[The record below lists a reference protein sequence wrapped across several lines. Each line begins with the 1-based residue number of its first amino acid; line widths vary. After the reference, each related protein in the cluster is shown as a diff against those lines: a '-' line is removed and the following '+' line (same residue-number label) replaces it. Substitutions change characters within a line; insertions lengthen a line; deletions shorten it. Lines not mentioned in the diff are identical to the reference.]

1 MSSSSL
7 GAMGSLLGKLCSLL
21 VSPEDQLP
29 EPLQLQKDKLELLKQ
44 DLEEINKFLVNLS
57 WMEAPNMMV
66 KHWMNKVR
74 DLSYDIEDYIDKT
87 MHSDP
92 NTDEVSSSAVDEL
105 SSLVK
110 KAKDPHERH
119 NRYDLGRWATDPRF
133 VVDGQGCIPRLN
145 GEATELVGIGDSKAQ
160 LIKQLSI
167 DVERRLVVSIHG
179 PVGVGKTTLAKE
191 VYRQIGGQFQCRAF
205 VRSSKMPDTRRLLR
219 SMIFQVQRNQRPP
232 QGLTVQDLIDHLR
245 KLLQQKRYIMCK
257 RCSFLFQKQVSM
269 TSFPF

>member
-29 EPLQLQKDKLELLKQ
+29 EPLQLQKDKLELLKL

-66 KHWMNKVR
+66 KHWMNEVR

-110 KAKDPHERH
+110 KAKDAHERH
-119 NRYDLGRWATDPRF
+119 NRYDLGR
-133 VVDGQGCIPRLN
+133 
-145 GEATELVGIGDSKAQ
+145 
-160 LIKQLSI
+160 
-167 DVERRLVVSIHG
+167 
-179 PVGVGKTTLAKE
+179 
-191 VYRQIGGQFQCRAF
+191 
-205 VRSSKMPDTRRLLR
+205 
-219 SMIFQVQRNQRPP
+219 
-232 QGLTVQDLIDHLR
+232 
-245 KLLQQKRYIMCK
+245 
-257 RCSFLFQKQVSM
+257 
-269 TSFPF
+269 

>member
-29 EPLQLQKDKLELLKQ
+29 EPLQLQKDKLELLKL

-66 KHWMNKVR
+66 KHWMNEVR

-110 KAKDPHERH
+110 KAKDAHERH
-119 NRYDLGRWATDPRF
+119 NSMILGVGQRILDLWSMGKAAFQGSTGRPLNLL
-133 VVDGQGCIPRLN
+133 VLVIPRPN
-145 GEATELVGIGDSKAQ
+145 
-160 LIKQLSI
+160 LS
-167 DVERRLVVSIHG
+167 SS
-179 PVGVGKTTLAKE
+179 LASMSS
-191 VYRQIGGQFQCRAF
+191 GG
-205 VRSSKMPDTRRLLR
+205 
-219 SMIFQVQRNQRPP
+219 
-232 QGLTVQDLIDHLR
+232 
-245 KLLQQKRYIMCK
+245 
-257 RCSFLFQKQVSM
+257 
-269 TSFPF
+269 

>member
-29 EPLQLQKDKLELLKQ
+29 EPLQLQKDKLKLLKQ

-66 KHWMNKVR
+66 RHWMNEVR

-92 NTDEVSSSAVDEL
+92 NTDEVSSSGVDEL

-110 KAKDPHERH
+110 KAKDAHERH
-119 NRYDLGRWATDPRF
+119 NRYDLLVICPRAHHH
-133 VVDGQGCIPRLN
+133 N
-145 GEATELVGIGDSKAQ
+145 
-160 LIKQLSI
+160 
-167 DVERRLVVSIHG
+167 
-179 PVGVGKTTLAKE
+179 
-191 VYRQIGGQFQCRAF
+191 
-205 VRSSKMPDTRRLLR
+205 
-219 SMIFQVQRNQRPP
+219 
-232 QGLTVQDLIDHLR
+232 TV
-245 KLLQQKRYIMCK
+245 
-257 RCSFLFQKQVSM
+257 
-269 TSFPF
+269 

>member
-29 EPLQLQKDKLELLKQ
+29 EPLQLQKDKLELLKL

-66 KHWMNKVR
+66 KHWMNEVR
-74 DLSYDIEDYIDKT
+74 DLSYDIEDYIDRT

-110 KAKDPHERH
+110 KAKDAHERH
-119 NRYDLGRWATDPRF
+119 NRYDLWRWATYPRF

-145 GEATELVGIGDSKAQ
+145 GEAIELVGIGDSKAQ

-232 QGLTVQDLIDHLR
+232 QGLTVQYLIDHLR

-257 RCSFLFQKQVSM
+257 RCSFLFQKQV
-269 TSFPF
+269 PHCN